1 MRGLQRAQVTDPV
14 ESGIAS
20 LSSSGAGGVGAQQ
33 VSQGGV
39 IALDPK

>member
-1 MRGLQRAQVTDPV
+1 MRGLQRAQVTDPLK
-14 ESGIAS
+14 SGVAS
-20 LSSSGAGGVGAQQ
+20 LSSSREDGAGAQE